1 MLDKRMIGL
10 TFAILDTRISDA
22 EGEDKARLVCL
33 REETLSA
40 FARHGIFGGKG
51 YPVEHISKNFHKLS
65 SLILQKVEALAT
77 SRKYKSKLERELVA
91 QLMHLELSRMGKI
104 LEELKQP
111 NKDHS
116 CCRYHHHH
124 HQRVSGGGRGGETN
138 SSSRCTGAERPIPP
152 RGTDAVQGPSPSV
165 PRKIS
170 SAPNY

>member
-1 MLDKRMIGL
+1 MIGL

-51 YPVEHISKNFHKLS
+51 YPVEHISKIFPKLS

-77 SRKYKSKLERELVA
+77 GRKYKSKLERELVA

-104 LEELKQP
+104 SEELKQP
-111 NKDHS
+111 NKDMS
-116 CCRYHHHH
+116 ELL
-124 HQRVSGGGRGGETN
+124 QLF
-138 SSSRCTGAERPIPP
+138 
-152 RGTDAVQGPSPSV
+152 
-165 PRKIS
+165 
-170 SAPNY
+170 

>member
-1 MLDKRMIGL
+1 MLKVSPHVGKLGELCLTVAAILQLLDKRMIGL

-22 EGEDKARLVCL
+22 EGEDKARPVCL

-51 YPVEHISKNFHKLS
+51 YPVEHISKIFPKLS

-104 LEELKQP
+104 SEELKQP
-111 NKDHS
+111 NKD
-116 CCRYHHHH
+116 
-124 HQRVSGGGRGGETN
+124 
-138 SSSRCTGAERPIPP
+138 
-152 RGTDAVQGPSPSV
+152 
-165 PRKIS
+165 
-170 SAPNY
+170 

>member
-1 MLDKRMIGL
+1 ASFVTVAAILQLLDKRMIGL

-51 YPVEHISKNFHKLS
+51 YPVEHISKFFPKLS
-65 SLILQKVEALAT
+65 SLVKLHRILQKVEALAT

-104 LEELKQP
+104 SEELKQP
-111 NKDHS
+111 NKD
-116 CCRYHHHH
+116 
-124 HQRVSGGGRGGETN
+124 VSELL
-138 SSSRCTGAERPIPP
+138 
-152 RGTDAVQGPSPSV
+152 QLF
-165 PRKIS
+165 
-170 SAPNY
+170 